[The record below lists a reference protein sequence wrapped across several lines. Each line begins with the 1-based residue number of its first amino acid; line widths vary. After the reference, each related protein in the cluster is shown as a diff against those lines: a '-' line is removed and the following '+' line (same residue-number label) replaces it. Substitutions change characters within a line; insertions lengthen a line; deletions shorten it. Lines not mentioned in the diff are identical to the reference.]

1 MPDRTGGSS
10 AVEAHGTVH
19 WLRHKDGPSRVV
31 EATPGVRARLPRPF
45 GDGRIAYVA
54 DHDGVE
60 ALYLRE
66 IAAAGP
72 GRAPQSGRQ
81 GHGSRPSSRRCPG
94 QPHRPADPP
103 ESGAGMP
110 LPSPCRPPR

>member
-1 MPDRTGGSS
+1 MPDTQPAQSS
-10 AVEAHGTVH
+10 AVEAHGTIH

-60 ALYLRE
+60 ALYIKAIAPRVPAAQPLRQ
-66 IAAAGP
+66 P
-72 GRAPQSGRQ
+72 QGRASSQHQGR
-81 GHGSRPSSRRCPG
+81 RRT
-94 QPHRPADPP
+94 
-103 ESGAGMP
+103 
-110 LPSPCRPPR
+110 